1 MRSMRGVTLYLIVFI
16 ISAASSLTTVNAE
29 EVNEVYG
36 NTQRDVMIVFGTGLF
51 GSVLGLS
58 TLSFVSIPEDHLNNI
73 VVGGAWGIIL
83 GVGIV
88 AYSQAEKSKEY
99 YYDNSLNNDGNSRT
113 FDTAMRSDWHNNFHS
128 KLNNNKSLKPLSF
141 NYSVQF

>member
-1 MRSMRGVTLYLIVFI
+1 MCIIRTITLYLLAFI
-16 ISAASSLTTVNAE
+16 ISVTSSLKTVEAQE
-29 EVNEVYG
+29 INEVYG

-58 TLSFVSIPEDHLNNI
+58 TLSFVEVPEDHLNNI

-88 AYSQAEKSKEY
+88 AYSQAEKSKDY
-99 YYDNSLNNDGNSRT
+99 YYDNSLNNNGSAKT
-113 FDTAMRSDWHNNFHS
+113 FSTAMRSDWHNNFHS
-128 KLNNNKSLKPLSF
+128 KLNNNKLLNPLSF

>member
-1 MRSMRGVTLYLIVFI
+1 MRVMKIISLYLLAFI
-16 ISAASSLTTVNAE
+16 ISVTSSLTTAKAE

-58 TLSFVSIPEDHLNNI
+58 TLSFVEVPEDHLNNI

-88 AYSQAEKSKEY
+88 AYSQAEKSKDY
-99 YYDNSLNNDGNSRT
+99 YYDNYDSQNYNYTLEQKMLST
-113 FDTAMRSDWHNNFHS
+113 KLCKIWS
-128 KLNNNKSLKPLSF
+128 KHC
-141 NYSVQF
+141 

>member
-1 MRSMRGVTLYLIVFI
+1 MKIISLYLLAFI
-16 ISAASSLTTVNAE
+16 ISVTSSLTTAKAE

-58 TLSFVSIPEDHLNNI
+58 TLSFVEVPEDHLNNI

-88 AYSQAEKSKEY
+88 AYSQAEKSKDY
-99 YYDNSLNNDGNSRT
+99 YYDNSFNNDGNAKT
-113 FDTAMRSDWHNNFHS
+113 FNTAMRSDWHNNFHS
-128 KLNNNKSLKPLSF
+128 KLNNNKSLNPLSF